1 MHEKIRNFSREEFW
15 VNRILV
21 IKTYNRDKNAFYG
34 IISKHK
40 VAEEGISE
48 FNDRLTE
55 ITQIET
61 QEGKKKK
68 KVENNQKKVPTKS
81 VEYQSEKTIIRIPPL
96 FPKT

>member
-1 MHEKIRNFSREEFW
+1 M
-15 VNRILV
+15 V
-21 IKTYNRDKNAFYG
+21 RDKNACYG
-34 IISKHK
+34 LINRHK

-61 QEGKKKK
+61 QKGKKK

-81 VEYQSEKTIIRIPPL
+81 VEYQPEKTIIRITPPL
-96 FPKT
+96 L